1 MRTEIHPHTRNILEH
16 VADVWLMTRLFDA
29 KELAV
34 VAERIRR
41 KVWDSCTL
49 IGPLYDTTI
58 DGSKDLTAA
67 WVLGSSAAVDV
78 IF

>member
-1 MRTEIHPHTRNILEH
+1 MRTEIHPHIRNTLEDI
-16 VADVWLMTRLFDA
+16 ADVWLTRTFNA

-41 KVWDSCTL
+41 KVWVSCTL

-58 DGSKDLTAA
+58 DSSKDLTAA
-67 WVLGSSAAVDV
+67 WVLGVSAAVDV
-78 IF
+78 IL